1 VSVYLNGVD
10 ITATAGA
17 LVIHDT
23 DIKADL
29 GDYSGQE
36 NLNTLLAA
44 LGIPDVS
51 AKSFY
56 TCLVTDRLDH
66 ATYGLSAL
74 HTDIGA
80 IPTTMVGT
88 DDAAKAAT
96 LEDAMQKATDPAY
109 SQDTDSQE
117 AISEAVAA
125 IPTVM
130 VGTNDAATATDLAT
144 AQADLDHINDSLNHL
159 TKIFP
164 AATNLDCVLTANAT
178 ANVWSAYTE
187 IADTTGGTPITLSSL
202 FAATAGHITGM
213 ITESANTDDTTYM
226 VEISYGSSHQR
237 VSVWRLVSATNK
249 VSSTG
254 QSSARG
260 CEIPAGE
267 TIYYRCMCETASSKT
282 LNVHFRYYLHS

>member
-1 VSVYLNGVD
+1 MSVYLNGVD

-44 LGIPDVS
+44 LGIPDVT
-51 AKSFY
+51 AKSLY
-56 TCLVTDRLDH
+56 TCLVTDRLDN

-74 HTDIGA
+74 DTDLTTIINDLANGTDGLGALKTLLVA

-88 DDAAKAAT
+88 DDAALASVLGALNTAT
-96 LEDAMQKATDPAY
+96 KSGAI
-109 SQDTDSQE
+109 DTE
-117 AISEAVAA
+117 T
-125 IPTVM
+125 TVM
-130 VGTNDAATATDLAT
+130 GYTKQAIDL
-144 AQADLDHINDSLNHL
+144 LEHIDTQGSHV
-159 TKIFP
+159 TTIFP
-164 AATNLDCVLTANAT
+164 AATNLDCVLTAHAT

-202 FAATAGHITGM
+202 FAATAGHITAM
-213 ITESANTDDTTYM
+213 VTESANTDDTVYM
-226 VEISYGSSHQR
+226 VEVSYGESHQR
-237 VSVWRLVSATNK
+237 ISAWRLVSGTNK

-254 QSSARG
+254 QSAARG
-260 CEIPAGE
+260 AEIPAGE